1 MINDLELN
9 RYKIYLKTIKKF
21 SDNTIDAYIHDLL
34 KLKKFTKKDLIKTTK
49 SDLEKFNK
57 TLNEL
62 DPKSKARVISSIKS
76 FYKYE
81 MIKGNVYENISNVL
95 IIPKFKKSIPDI
107 LSVEEVDKLLDI
119 EVIDHISARNKA
131 MLELM
136 YASGLRVTELI
147 NLKPNDVD
155 LENNTVRTMGKGKK
169 ERIIPIGDYATVAVK
184 NYLYNYRPDNK
195 KCDYLFLNN
204 HYNQMTRQG
213 FFKVMKKL
221 LLEKGI
227 NIKFSPHTLRH
238 SFASHMLSN
247 GADLRTIQEL
257 LGHSNISTTE
267 IYLYVNS
274 KEIRKNYD
282 NAHPHA

>member
-1 MINDLELN
+1 MINDIELN
-9 RYKIYLKTIKKF
+9 IYKIYLKTIKKF

-81 MIKGNVYENISNVL
+81 MIKGNVCENISNVL

-107 LSVEEVDKLLDI
+107 LSIEEVDKLLDI

>member
-1 MINDLELN
+1 MINDIELN

-81 MIKGNVYENISNVL
+81 MIKGNVCENISNVL

-107 LSVEEVDKLLDI
+107 LSIEEVDNLLDI

>member
-1 MINDLELN
+1 MINDIELN

-81 MIKGNVYENISNVL
+81 MIKGNVCENISNVL

-107 LSVEEVDKLLDI
+107 LSIEEVDKLLDI

-204 HYNQMTRQG
+204 HYNQITRQG

>member
-81 MIKGNVYENISNVL
+81 MIKGNVCENISNVL

>member
-81 MIKGNVYENISNVL
+81 MIKGNVCENISNVL

-107 LSVEEVDKLLDI
+107 LSIEEVDKLLDI

-238 SFASHMLSN
+238 PFASHMLSK
-247 GADLRTIQEL
+247 GDDLRTIQEL